1 MERSVLDDLENLTQ
15 SSSTAPASAAPP
27 PRPSAPS
34 QLGETTANR
43 IVQAC
48 ELQNTLGRSLCKS
61 CASRVLAKDSKNT
74 ATLYCSALYR
84 DIDGGVVITDCTA
97 FQPEEENT

>member
-1 MERSVLDDLENLTQ
+1 MESVLDDLENLAR
-15 SSSTAPASAAPP
+15 SSTAPASAAPP

-34 QLGETTANR
+34 QPGTTVER

-48 ELQNTLGRSLCKS
+48 GLADTLARSVCLH
-61 CASRVLAKDSKNT
+61 CATRVLAMDSKNR

-84 DIDGGVVITDCTA
+84 DIETEIIDCTA
-97 FQPEEENT
+97 FVVEDSTPSKG

>member
-1 MERSVLDDLENLTQ
+1 MESVMDDLENLTR

-34 QLGETTANR
+34 QPGTTVER

-48 ELQNTLGRSLCKS
+48 GLQSTLGRSVCLR
-61 CASRVLAKDSKNT
+61 CATRVLAMDSKNR
-74 ATLYCSALYR
+74 ATLYCSALFR
-84 DIDGGVVITDCTA
+84 DIETEITDCTA
-97 FQPEEENT
+97 FQPEASTP